1 METVFEPAGHDTNH
15 ALVPIGM
22 KGGNAQAVANDN
34 LIGQGQGFLQH
45 GLLDFLPCTVQFI

>member
-22 KGGNAQAVANDN
+22 EGGNAQAVANDN
-34 LIGQGQGFLQH
+34 LIGQSKGFLQH
-45 GLLDFLPCTVQFI
+45 VLLDFLSCAVQFI